1 MAQNKSERTV
11 ALVSPNKNA
20 YSETFIRSQK
30 ELLPFNIL
38 YYYGG
43 TIPRRLE
50 KNGNNFN
57 LTNHPSVV
65 RTLFCLRNKL
75 TGKKHEWDEYSFAK
89 SLEKE
94 RPGAVIAH
102 YGRTAHA
109 VLPVCRKLGLPLIT
123 NFHGYDVSKR
133 DILTKY
139 NNYDSLFKKADIVIA
154 VSRKMQGDLEKMGC
168 PKEKLRWNPSGAR
181 DSFQKVEPDFK
192 TSHFFAVGRFTD
204 KKAPYYTILAF
215 ADVVKKHPQA
225 RLTMGGEGV
234 LLNSCRNLAG
244 YLGLEKTISF
254 PGILTHEDVSRF
266 MKNSIAFVQHS
277 IQAIDGDS
285 EGTPT
290 AIIEASAASLPVIS
304 TKHAGIPEVVIDGE
318 TGLLVEE
325 HDVAGM
331 AEAMSTL
338 LENKTL
344 ARKMGAAGKTR
355 VKKYYSMGKHIERL
369 TKIIEEVIQ

>member
-65 RTLFCLRNKL
+65 RTLFRLRNKL

-225 RLTMGGEGV
+225 RLTMGGEGG
-234 LLNSCRNLAG
+234 LAQQLQKSRRVFG
-244 YLGLEKTISF
+244 LGKNHF
-254 PGILTHEDVSRF
+254 VPGNF
-266 MKNSIAFVQHS
+266 
-277 IQAIDGDS
+277 DS
-285 EGTPT
+285 
-290 AIIEASAASLPVIS
+290 
-304 TKHAGIPEVVIDGE
+304 
-318 TGLLVEE
+318 
-325 HDVAGM
+325 
-331 AEAMSTL
+331 
-338 LENKTL
+338 
-344 ARKMGAAGKTR
+344 
-355 VKKYYSMGKHIERL
+355 
-369 TKIIEEVIQ
+369 